1 MEKTQEL
8 ERFLKA
14 DLLECNSQTHTS
26 SACLYIK
33 TMEKKHR
40 RFTGF
45 YLLIHHWTV
54 IKLLVWNWK
63 Y

>member
-1 MEKTQEL
+1 MQGGGMEKTQEL

-45 YLLIHHWTV
+45 YLLIHH
-54 IKLLVWNWK
+54 
-63 Y
+63 